1 MTGWKCPPFCY
12 PLFICL
18 CARKICFFPSP
29 LLADTRY
36 RGSTAS
42 HLATNAHRDL
52 LKFQRDNAKAEELRQ
67 WLEQRDRER
76 REQMEQRQQERLHR
90 LEERLQQQ
98 EIARKQ
104 RLARYK
110 EISENPGPVK
120 GGYFHERAEKEFEL
134 KEKSVYNKALW
145 ERKFDK
151 AYANVHW
158 GGGIQSSGTVNTN
171 HHSHTDGSGGG
182 GGGGEGG
189 DESSPGYHS
198 YHHLHHDGPQQQH
211 LPPTKNR
218 TSLTDPMGQY
228 YRSKAADRIARE
240 QLLRGRM
247 EKEKQRQKQELLEK
261 RRQYGAVVRDVF
273 KPSTDDKLVNER
285 EKRIRELEEKKRRKE
300 WKENLRDP
308 MRTNVNLH
316 EIFAKSPEPRP
327 EHGQGGHTHEPVQK
341 PRRPQRVQG
350 SRPTSGAPHQ
360 QQQQHHHH
368 HHHLG
373 GGAAMGENQA
383 TAYERV
389 MKDLSGLD
397 AGW

>member
-1 MTGWKCPPFCY
+1 MSTLLLSPINELLPVKNM
-12 PLFICL
+12 
-18 CARKICFFPSP
+18 FFPSP
-29 LLADTRY
+29 LLLDSEY
-36 RGSTAS
+36 WGSTAS
-42 HLATNAHRDL
+42 NLLTNARRDL

-120 GGYFHERAEKEFEL
+120 GGYYHERAEKEFEL
-134 KEKSVYNKALW
+134 KEKSAYNKALW
-145 ERKFDK
+145 ERKFDQ

-158 GGGIQSSGTVNTN
+158 GGGIQSSGTVNSN

-182 GGGGEGG
+182 G
-189 DESSPGYHS
+189 DEASPGYHS
-198 YHHLHHDGPQQQH
+198 HHHHHEQQQQQQQQH

-228 YRSKAADRIARE
+228 YRSKAAERIARE

-247 EKEKQRQKQELLEK
+247 EKEKQREKQELLEK

-308 MRTNVNLH
+308 MRAKVNLR
-316 EIFAKSPEPRP
+316 ELFAKTPEPSSNQ
-327 EHGQGGHTHEPVQK
+327 HGYGGHGAHQPVQK
-341 PRRPQRVQG
+341 QRRPQRVQG
-350 SRPTSGAPHQ
+350 SRPTSGVP
-360 QQQQHHHH
+360 QQHV
-368 HHHLG
+368 G
-373 GGAAMGENQA
+373 VTAMGDDQA
-383 TAYERV
+383 AAYDRV